1 MAKTR
6 RNRVKRGV
14 GQIIFQVVNTLLV
27 VGILGF
33 YLYRGLYYKQY
44 FEDLRNSISLTEP
57 TSLYAALEKRG
68 ILDIS
73 TFIMNEDGSREFIG
87 KAKNNYFRYSGKLY
101 RAMNIDENG
110 SVKAVSQDVVT
121 IGLLNNGED
130 FFSSTMM
137 IWLNSDGEHEY
148 SGIYEKMLDSVD
160 MWLTESDLCA
170 DKISDTNNIGCS
182 LKKEGY
188 RIGLLSLD
196 DYNRI
201 GGADSY
207 LNNGQSYWLMNQNE
221 EGFYWYV
228 LEDGNITA
236 ANRSSQFGWIR
247 PVITIGYEMIVQ
259 DGDGSL
265 EHPFTV
271 EEPAVENAED
281 IRVGSYVSYG
291 ERTWHISNRDAEGNL
306 EGMLEGYVMNGE
318 EPYTCQYGKTH
329 DYNVKDGVGKYLNNT
344 YLKTLPDYKDYLV
357 SKTWSYGAISDS
369 KNYDFR
375 DNYTE
380 SVECYVM
387 IPNSGS
393 MYLNDYPDI
402 FLSSMDADTHRL
414 IYSFTADG
422 ILYAD
427 LLETPMK
434 VRPVVCFQGSL
445 KVASGTGTLEDPYV
459 LEVN

>member
-1 MAKTR
+1 
-6 RNRVKRGV
+6 
-14 GQIIFQVVNTLLV
+14 
-27 VGILGF
+27 
-33 YLYRGLYYKQY
+33 
-44 FEDLRNSISLTEP
+44 
-57 TSLYAALEKRG
+57 
-68 ILDIS
+68 
-73 TFIMNEDGSREFIG
+73 
-87 KAKNNYFRYSGKLY
+87 
-101 RAMNIDENG
+101 
-110 SVKAVSQDVVT
+110 
-121 IGLLNNGED
+121 
-130 FFSSTMM
+130 
-137 IWLNSDGEHEY
+137 
-148 SGIYEKMLDSVD
+148 